1 MRGLPSPRIINEKR
15 LVAGLLG
22 EIAIGKRLLDLGI
35 RAELEA
41 GAGDWHAYIL
51 VGNSKFGSRLA
62 SQLLENNLRMRSP
75 GNCYSRMTVKRTPCC

>member
-1 MRGLPSPRIINEKR
+1 MCVACPRILNEKR

-22 EIAIGKRLLDLGI
+22 EIAIYKRLLDLGI

-41 GAGDWHAYIL
+41 GAGDWHADIL

-62 SQLLENNLRMRSP
+62 SQLLQNNLRMRSP
-75 GNCYSRMTVKRTPCC
+75 DNCYSRMTVKRTPC

>member
-1 MRGLPSPRIINEKR
+1 MACPGILNEKR

-22 EIAIGKRLLDLGI
+22 EIAIYKRLLDLGI

-51 VGNSKFGSRLA
+51 VGNSKFGSRLV
-62 SQLLENNLRMRSP
+62 SQQQNNLRMRSP
-75 GNCYSRMTVKRTPCC
+75 GNCYSRMTVKRTPC

>member
-1 MRGLPSPRIINEKR
+1 MRVACPGILNEKR

-62 SQLLENNLRMRSP
+62 SQLQQNNLRMRSP
-75 GNCYSRMTVKRTPCC
+75 GNCYSRMTVKRTPC

>member
-1 MRGLPSPRIINEKR
+1 MRVACPGILNEKR

-22 EIAIGKRLLDLGI
+22 EIAIYKRLLDLII

-41 GAGDWHAYIL
+41 GAGDWLADIL

-62 SQLLENNLRMRSP
+62 SQLQQNNLRMRSP
-75 GNCYSRMTVKRTPCC
+75 GNCYSRMTVKRTPC

>member
-1 MRGLPSPRIINEKR
+1 MRGLPWPRIINEKR
-15 LVAGLLG
+15 LVADLLG
-22 EIAIGKRLLDLGI
+22 EIAIYKRLLDLGI

-62 SQLLENNLRMRSP
+62 SQLSQSKLRMRSP
-75 GNCYSRMTVKRTPCC
+75 GNCYSRMTVKRTPC